1 MATAEQYAAW
11 IVANQR
17 QKGTPDFEVVAK
29 AYEEAKAL
37 ERTSAMQQQAP
48 VAPAPSLGQRLA
60 GAAETGLAL
69 GTSATSGV
77 LGFLGGTAAGLG
89 RSIASGTFGTQ
100 AGVQDVGRS
109 AQDGMRALTYE
120 PRTELGREFTQATG
134 ESIGEIAPPILPIL
148 TAPGAVVSGMRQAAP
163 LASRARTM
171 VEPVVQAPM
180 LAAQA
185 VQRAVGFGDPGSP
198 AASTAGMKSVG
209 AAATPLELQR
219 FAEAEMAGL
228 RLSEGEIKRD
238 PVLLSVENEQAR
250 TASIQGPFLK
260 RQREN
265 NQAALRNLEQ
275 VLDSTD
281 AQTGDLANTGIRV
294 VDVLMSGWG
303 AEKKKTSSLYNAFRA
318 SPEAKVSVDTTPIL
332 NFLNEQARGVSGIT
346 GVPDT
351 ARQNAVALGIAAV
364 SPDGR
369 LIATPGTT
377 IGKLEEFRQSV
388 SAIKATNPNDK
399 RLASLLKQNIDAV
412 GDPIGGERT
421 RAMRAQR
428 QRQAQKYENPAIVS
442 RLLLERKGTDDPQT
456 PVEDVFQKTILS
468 ARPSE
473 ITRIKRVLSTIPDA
487 DAQQA
492 WREIQGA
499 TVRHLMSNAESG
511 IGQDNL
517 PVISGAKLDAA
528 LKAFD
533 QNGKLDLV
541 MGKAAAEQIRNLNQV
556 LKYIQ
561 STPPL
566 TSINNSGTA
575 RTIVALM
582 GESVAQS
589 ALTGIPFPILQASK
603 LLRDNIKDSRTRAR
617 ITKALNYRP
626 KGSGESQ

>member
-1 MATAEQYAAW
+1 
-11 IVANQR
+11 
-17 QKGTPDFEVVAK
+17 
-29 AYEEAKAL
+29 
-37 ERTSAMQQQAP
+37 
-48 VAPAPSLGQRLA
+48 
-60 GAAETGLAL
+60 
-69 GTSATSGV
+69 
-77 LGFLGGTAAGLG
+77 
-89 RSIASGTFGTQ
+89 
-100 AGVQDVGRS
+100 
-109 AQDGMRALTYE
+109 
-120 PRTELGREFTQATG
+120 
-134 ESIGEIAPPILPIL
+134 
-148 TAPGAVVSGMRQAAP
+148 
-163 LASRARTM
+163 M

-377 IGKLEEFRQSV
+377 LGKLEEFRQSV